1 MEKAREEKVSKAAEK
16 EEAGKVATEKPA
28 TENAETATE
37 NAEAAAK
44 SGEQTT
50 SSATGSETVE
60 KAKGKVNESAEKLKA
75 KMGESTQKLKESMNE
90 STQKMKESMNES
102 TQKLKESMG
111 DVTKGAKE
119 EMKKQKEKLSSF
131 WSDFSKEMKKQMNV
145 GTSKPKPAKAAKAKK
160 AAKPAKPAKPAVKEA
175 VKEAAVAGE
184 APKEEKEEENKT
196 EENKTVP
203 SVEELEGAAA
213 EEEPVDPLSDEALG
227 ITAEMSEE
235 EADALRREA
244 KKKVIKAENYQKK
257 KDRLRET
264 LSKTKERAK
273 VKIHG
278 LTWEKVKFF
287 LRDGWNDLKG
297 SSAKP
302 HRVMLDEEEVEA
314 QRREILQARE
324 EADKLKEEHEKEG
337 KPLKTELMNVDNSN
351 NLWAQVADLL
361 KDAPLIESLLEMSKK
376 VKESKVGETVS
387 YATEDLREKWE
398 TSQHPLVYKLSAVYD
413 ELFSES
419 DTAKAIR
426 EVRRTD
432 PTFLEAALRDEM
444 KESIVPAMLKAW
456 VNADTK
462 TLKLIMNDHA
472 YAQVYS
478 VIKMQQAEGLQMDKH
493 ILDIKDVQLQV
504 GAEGCGEV

>member
-1 MEKAREEKVSKAAEK
+1 MYKAKEEALKKKGDAEGEKAAEEVANK
-16 EEAGKVATEKPA
+16 AEEATTKANESEAAEKAKSKMDEATEKV
-28 TENAETATE
+28 
-37 NAEAAAK
+37 K
-44 SGEQTT
+44 S
-50 SSATGSETVE
+50 
-60 KAKGKVNESAEKLKA
+60 
-75 KMGESTQKLKESMNE
+75 KMDESTQKLKDSMNE
-90 STQKMKESMNES
+90 STQKLKDSMNES
-102 TQKLKESMG
+102 TQKLKESMS
-111 DVTKGAKE
+111 DATKGAKE
-119 EMKKQKEKLSSF
+119 EMKKQKAKLSSF
-131 WSDFSKEMKKQMNV
+131 WSDFSSEMKKQMNIDS
-145 GTSKPKPAKAAKAKK
+145 TPKAKPAKAAKKAKK
-160 AAKPAKPAKPAVKEA
+160 VKVAKKEPAKEPVKEPAKEPAKDASKDEKVTVNPEGAEK
-175 VKEAAVAGE
+175 AAAATAASE
-184 APKEEKEEENKT
+184 SD
-196 EENKTVP
+196 KTVP
-203 SVEELEGAAA
+203 SVEELEATP
-213 EEEPVDPLSDEALG
+213 EEEEELDPLSDEALG
-227 ITAEMSEE
+227 ITPEMSEE
-235 EADALRREA
+235 DADALRREA
-244 KKKVIKAENYQKK
+244 KKKIIKAENYQKK

-264 LSKTKERAK
+264 LQKTKERAK
-273 VKIHG
+273 VKARS

-287 LRDGWNDLKG
+287 LRDGWEDLKG
-297 SSAKP
+297 SNKKP

-324 EADKLKEEHEKEG
+324 AADKLKEEHEKEG
-337 KPLKTELMNVDNSN
+337 TPMKTELMNVDNSN
-351 NLWAQVADLL
+351 NIWAQVADLL

-478 VIKMQQAEGLQMDKH
+478 VIKMQQAEGLEMDKH

-504 GAEGCGEV
+504 GEHGGFDV

>member
-1 MEKAREEKVSKAAEK
+1 M
-16 EEAGKVATEKPA
+16 
-28 TENAETATE
+28 
-37 NAEAAAK
+37 
-44 SGEQTT
+44 
-50 SSATGSETVE
+50 
-60 KAKGKVNESAEKLKA
+60 
-75 KMGESTQKLKESMNE
+75 
-90 STQKMKESMNES
+90 
-102 TQKLKESMG
+102 
-111 DVTKGAKE
+111 
-119 EMKKQKEKLSSF
+119 
-131 WSDFSKEMKKQMNV
+131 
-145 GTSKPKPAKAAKAKK
+145 
-160 AAKPAKPAKPAVKEA
+160 
-175 VKEAAVAGE
+175 
-184 APKEEKEEENKT
+184 
-196 EENKTVP
+196 
-203 SVEELEGAAA
+203 EELEGAAE

-493 ILDIKDVQLQV
+493 ILDIKEVQLQV
-504 GAEGCGEV
+504 SAEGCGEV

>member
-1 MEKAREEKVSKAAEK
+1 MYKAKEEALKKKGDAEGEKAAEEVANK
-16 EEAGKVATEKPA
+16 AEATTKANESEAAEKAKSKMDEATEKV
-28 TENAETATE
+28 
-37 NAEAAAK
+37 K
-44 SGEQTT
+44 S
-50 SSATGSETVE
+50 
-60 KAKGKVNESAEKLKA
+60 
-75 KMGESTQKLKESMNE
+75 KMDESTQKLKDSMNE
-90 STQKMKESMNES
+90 STQKLKDSMNES
-102 TQKLKESMG
+102 TQKLKESMS
-111 DVTKGAKE
+111 DATKGAKE
-119 EMKKQKEKLSSF
+119 EMKKQKAKLSSF
-131 WSDFSKEMKKQMNV
+131 WSDFSSEMKKQMNIDS
-145 GTSKPKPAKAAKAKK
+145 TPKAKPAKAAKKAKK
-160 AAKPAKPAKPAVKEA
+160 VKVAKKEPVKDASKEPAKDEKMTVNPEGAEK
-175 VKEAAVAGE
+175 AAAATAASE
-184 APKEEKEEENKT
+184 SD
-196 EENKTVP
+196 KTVP
-203 SVEELEGAAA
+203 SVEELEATP
-213 EEEPVDPLSDEALG
+213 EEEEELDPLSDEALG
-227 ITAEMSEE
+227 ITPEMSEE
-235 EADALRREA
+235 DADALRREA
-244 KKKVIKAENYQKK
+244 KKKIIKAENYQKK

-264 LSKTKERAK
+264 LQKTKERAK
-273 VKIHG
+273 VKARS

-287 LRDGWNDLKG
+287 LRDGWEDLKG
-297 SSAKP
+297 SNKKP

-324 EADKLKEEHEKEG
+324 AADKLKEEHEKEG
-337 KPLKTELMNVDNSN
+337 TPMKTELMNVDNSN
-351 NLWAQVADLL
+351 NIWAQVADLL

-478 VIKMQQAEGLQMDKH
+478 VIKMQQAEGLEMDKH

-504 GAEGCGEV
+504 GEHGRFDM

>member
-1 MEKAREEKVSKAAEK
+1 MYKAK
-16 EEAGKVATEKPA
+16 EEALKKKGDAEGEKATEEIANKAEEATTKANESEATEKAKSKMDEA
-28 TENAETATE
+28 TEKM
-37 NAEAAAK
+37 K
-44 SGEQTT
+44 S
-50 SSATGSETVE
+50 
-60 KAKGKVNESAEKLKA
+60 
-75 KMGESTQKLKESMNE
+75 KMDESTQKLKDSMSE
-90 STQKMKESMNES
+90 STQKLKDSMNES
-102 TQKLKESMG
+102 TQKLKESMS
-111 DVTKGAKE
+111 DATKGAKE
-119 EMKKQKEKLSSF
+119 EMKKQKAKLSSF
-131 WSDFSKEMKKQMNV
+131 WSDFSSEMKKQMNIDS
-145 GTSKPKPAKAAKAKK
+145 TPKAKPAKKAKK
-160 AAKPAKPAKPAVKEA
+160 AKKAKVAKKEPAKEPAKDASKDA
-175 VKEAAVAGE
+175 SKDAA
-184 APKEEKEEENKT
+184 KDEKVTVNPEGAEKAAAAAMASESD
-196 EENKTVP
+196 KTVP
-203 SVEELEGAAA
+203 SVEELEATP
-213 EEEPVDPLSDEALG
+213 EEEEELDPLSDEALG
-227 ITAEMSEE
+227 ITPEMSEE
-235 EADALRREA
+235 DADALRREA
-244 KKKVIKAENYQKK
+244 KKKIIKAENYQKK

-264 LSKTKERAK
+264 LQKTKERAK
-273 VKIHG
+273 VKARS

-287 LRDGWNDLKG
+287 LRDGWEDLKG
-297 SSAKP
+297 SSKKP

-324 EADKLKEEHEKEG
+324 AADKLKEEHEKEG
-337 KPLKTELMNVDNSN
+337 TPMKTELMNVDNSN
-351 NLWAQVADLL
+351 NIWAQVADLL

-478 VIKMQQAEGLQMDKH
+478 VIKMQQAEGLEMDKH

-504 GAEGCGEV
+504 GEHGRFDV

>member
-1 MEKAREEKVSKAAEK
+1 MYKAKEEALKKKGDAEGEKAAEEVANK
-16 EEAGKVATEKPA
+16 AEEATTKANESEAAEKAKSKMDEATEKV
-28 TENAETATE
+28 
-37 NAEAAAK
+37 K
-44 SGEQTT
+44 S
-50 SSATGSETVE
+50 
-60 KAKGKVNESAEKLKA
+60 
-75 KMGESTQKLKESMNE
+75 KMDESTQKLKDSMNE
-90 STQKMKESMNES
+90 STQKLKDSMNES
-102 TQKLKESMG
+102 TQKLKESMS
-111 DVTKGAKE
+111 DATKGAKE
-119 EMKKQKEKLSSF
+119 EMKKQKAKLSSF
-131 WSDFSKEMKKQMNV
+131 WSDFSSEMKKQMNIDS
-145 GTSKPKPAKAAKAKK
+145 TPKAKPAKAAKKAKK
-160 AAKPAKPAKPAVKEA
+160 VKVAKKEPAKEPVKEPAKEPAKDASKDEKVTVNPEGAEK
-175 VKEAAVAGE
+175 AAAATTASE
-184 APKEEKEEENKT
+184 SD
-196 EENKTVP
+196 KTVP
-203 SVEELEGAAA
+203 SVEELEATP
-213 EEEPVDPLSDEALG
+213 EEEEEELDPLSDEALG
-227 ITAEMSEE
+227 ITPEMSEE
-235 EADALRREA
+235 DADKLRREA
-244 KKKVIKAENYQKK
+244 KKKIIKAENYQKK

-264 LSKTKERAK
+264 LQKTKERAK
-273 VKIHG
+273 VKARS

-287 LRDGWNDLKG
+287 LRDGWEDLKG
-297 SSAKP
+297 SNKKP

-324 EADKLKEEHEKEG
+324 AADKLKEEHEKEG
-337 KPLKTELMNVDNSN
+337 TPMKTELMNVDNSN
-351 NLWAQVADLL
+351 NIWAQVADLL

-478 VIKMQQAEGLQMDKH
+478 VIKMQQAEGLEMDKH

-504 GAEGCGEV
+504 GEHGGFDV

>member
-1 MEKAREEKVSKAAEK
+1 MKKKEGAEGEKAAEEVASK
-16 EEAGKVATEKPA
+16 AEEATTKANESEATEKAKSKMDEA
-28 TENAETATE
+28 TEKM
-37 NAEAAAK
+37 K
-44 SGEQTT
+44 S
-50 SSATGSETVE
+50 
-60 KAKGKVNESAEKLKA
+60 
-75 KMGESTQKLKESMNE
+75 KMDESTQKLKDSMNE
-90 STQKMKESMNES
+90 STQKLKDSMNES
-102 TQKLKESMG
+102 TQKLKESMS
-111 DVTKGAKE
+111 DATKGAKE
-119 EMKKQKEKLSSF
+119 EMKKQKAKLSSF
-131 WSDFSKEMKKQMNV
+131 WSDFSSEMKKQMNIDS
-145 GTSKPKPAKAAKAKK
+145 TPKAKPAKAAKKAKK
-160 AAKPAKPAKPAVKEA
+160 VKVAKKEPAKEPVKEPAKEPAKDASKDEKVTVNPEGAEK
-175 VKEAAVAGE
+175 AAAATTASE
-184 APKEEKEEENKT
+184 SD
-196 EENKTVP
+196 KTVP
-203 SVEELEGAAA
+203 SVEELEATP
-213 EEEPVDPLSDEALG
+213 EEEEEELDPLSDEALG
-227 ITAEMSEE
+227 ITPEMSEE
-235 EADALRREA
+235 DADKLRREA
-244 KKKVIKAENYQKK
+244 KKKIIKAENYQKK

-264 LSKTKERAK
+264 LQKTKERAK
-273 VKIHG
+273 VKARS

-287 LRDGWNDLKG
+287 LRDGWEDLKG
-297 SSAKP
+297 SNKKP

-324 EADKLKEEHEKEG
+324 AADKLKEEHEKEG
-337 KPLKTELMNVDNSN
+337 TPMKTELMNVDNSN
-351 NLWAQVADLL
+351 NIWAQVADLL

-478 VIKMQQAEGLQMDKH
+478 VIKMQQAEGLEMDKH

-504 GAEGCGEV
+504 GEYGGFDV

>member
-1 MEKAREEKVSKAAEK
+1 MKKKGDAEGEKAAEEVANK
-16 EEAGKVATEKPA
+16 AEEATTKANESEAAEKAKSKMDEATEKV
-28 TENAETATE
+28 
-37 NAEAAAK
+37 K
-44 SGEQTT
+44 S
-50 SSATGSETVE
+50 
-60 KAKGKVNESAEKLKA
+60 
-75 KMGESTQKLKESMNE
+75 KMDESTQKLKDSMNE
-90 STQKMKESMNES
+90 STQKLKDSMNES
-102 TQKLKESMG
+102 TQKLKESMS
-111 DVTKGAKE
+111 DATKGAKE
-119 EMKKQKEKLSSF
+119 EMKKQKAKLSSF
-131 WSDFSKEMKKQMNV
+131 WSDFSSEMKKQMNIDS
-145 GTSKPKPAKAAKAKK
+145 TPKAKPAKAAKKAKK
-160 AAKPAKPAKPAVKEA
+160 VKVAKKEPAKEPVKEPAKEPAKDASKDEKVTVNPEGAEK
-175 VKEAAVAGE
+175 AAAATTASE
-184 APKEEKEEENKT
+184 SD
-196 EENKTVP
+196 KTVP
-203 SVEELEGAAA
+203 SVEELEATP
-213 EEEPVDPLSDEALG
+213 EEEEEELDPLSDEALG
-227 ITAEMSEE
+227 ITPEMSEE
-235 EADALRREA
+235 DADALRREA
-244 KKKVIKAENYQKK
+244 KKKIIKAENYQKK

-264 LSKTKERAK
+264 LQKTKERAK
-273 VKIHG
+273 VKARG

-287 LRDGWNDLKG
+287 LRDGWEDLKG
-297 SSAKP
+297 SNKKP

-324 EADKLKEEHEKEG
+324 AADKLKEEHEKEG
-337 KPLKTELMNVDNSN
+337 TPMKTELMNVDNSN
-351 NLWAQVADLL
+351 NIWAQVADLL

-478 VIKMQQAEGLQMDKH
+478 VIKMQQAEGLEMDKH

-504 GAEGCGEV
+504 GEHGRFDM

>member
-1 MEKAREEKVSKAAEK
+1 MYKAKEEALKKKGDAEGEKAAEEVANK
-16 EEAGKVATEKPA
+16 AEEATTKANESEAAEKAKSKMDEATEKV
-28 TENAETATE
+28 
-37 NAEAAAK
+37 K
-44 SGEQTT
+44 S
-50 SSATGSETVE
+50 
-60 KAKGKVNESAEKLKA
+60 
-75 KMGESTQKLKESMNE
+75 KMDESTQKLKDSMNE
-90 STQKMKESMNES
+90 STQKLKDSMNES
-102 TQKLKESMG
+102 TQKLKESMS
-111 DVTKGAKE
+111 DATKGAKE
-119 EMKKQKEKLSSF
+119 EMKKQKAKLSSF
-131 WSDFSKEMKKQMNV
+131 WSDFSSEMKKQMNIDS
-145 GTSKPKPAKAAKAKK
+145 TPKAKPAKATKKAKK
-160 AAKPAKPAKPAVKEA
+160 VKVAKKEPVKDASKEPAKDEKMTVNPEGAEK
-175 VKEAAVAGE
+175 AAAATAASE
-184 APKEEKEEENKT
+184 SD
-196 EENKTVP
+196 KTVP
-203 SVEELEGAAA
+203 SVEELEATP
-213 EEEPVDPLSDEALG
+213 EEEEELDPLSDEALG
-227 ITAEMSEE
+227 ITPEMSEE
-235 EADALRREA
+235 DADALRREA
-244 KKKVIKAENYQKK
+244 KKKIIKAENYQKK

-264 LSKTKERAK
+264 LQKTKERAK
-273 VKIHG
+273 VKARS

-287 LRDGWNDLKG
+287 LRDGWEDLKG
-297 SSAKP
+297 SNKKP

-324 EADKLKEEHEKEG
+324 AADKLKEEHEKEG
-337 KPLKTELMNVDNSN
+337 TPMKTELMNVDNSN
-351 NLWAQVADLL
+351 NIWAQVADLL

-478 VIKMQQAEGLQMDKH
+478 VIKMQQAEGLEMDKH

-504 GAEGCGEV
+504 GEHGRFDM

>member
-1 MEKAREEKVSKAAEK
+1 MKKKEGAEGEKAAEK
-16 EEAGKVATEKPA
+16 VTNKAEEATTKANESEATEKV
-28 TENAETATE
+28 
-37 NAEAAAK
+37 K
-44 SGEQTT
+44 S
-50 SSATGSETVE
+50 
-60 KAKGKVNESAEKLKA
+60 
-75 KMGESTQKLKESMNE
+75 KMDESTQKLKDSMNE
-90 STQKMKESMNES
+90 STQKLKDSMNESTQKLKDSMNES
-102 TQKLKESMG
+102 TQKLKESMS
-111 DVTKGAKE
+111 DATKGAKE
-119 EMKKQKEKLSSF
+119 EMKKQKAKLSSF
-131 WSDFSKEMKKQMNV
+131 WSDFSSEMKKQMNIDS
-145 GTSKPKPAKAAKAKK
+145 TPKAKPAKAAKKAKK
-160 AAKPAKPAKPAVKEA
+160 VKVAKKEPAKEPVKEPAKEPAKDASKDEKVTVNPEGAEK
-175 VKEAAVAGE
+175 AAAATTASE
-184 APKEEKEEENKT
+184 SD
-196 EENKTVP
+196 KTVP
-203 SVEELEGAAA
+203 SVEELEATP
-213 EEEPVDPLSDEALG
+213 EEEEEELDPLSDEALG
-227 ITAEMSEE
+227 ITPEMSEE
-235 EADALRREA
+235 DADALRREA
-244 KKKVIKAENYQKK
+244 KKKIIKAENYQKK

-264 LSKTKERAK
+264 LQKTKERAK
-273 VKIHG
+273 VKARS

-287 LRDGWNDLKG
+287 LRDGWEDLKG
-297 SSAKP
+297 SNKKP

-324 EADKLKEEHEKEG
+324 AADKLKEEHEKEG
-337 KPLKTELMNVDNSN
+337 TPMKTELMNVDNSN
-351 NLWAQVADLL
+351 NIWAQVADLL

-478 VIKMQQAEGLQMDKH
+478 VIKMQQAEGLEMDKH

-504 GAEGCGEV
+504 GEHGGFDV

>member
-1 MEKAREEKVSKAAEK
+1 MEKAREEKVTKAAEK
-16 EEAGKVATEKPA
+16 EEAEKVATEKPVETAA
-28 TENAETATE
+28 TETTAE
-37 NAEAAAK
+37 NAEATAK
-44 SGEQTT
+44 SGEQTA
-50 SSATGSETVE
+50 SSASGSETAE

-75 KMGESTQKLKESMNE
+75 KMGESTQKLKDSMNE

-160 AAKPAKPAKPAVKEA
+160 AAKPAKPAVKEA

-184 APKEEKEEENKT
+184 APKEEKEE
-196 EENKTVP
+196 NKTVP
-203 SVEELEGAAA
+203 SVEELEGAAE

-493 ILDIKDVQLQV
+493 ILDIKEVQLQV

>member
-1 MEKAREEKVSKAAEK
+1 MYKAKEEALKKKGDAEGEKAAEEVANK
-16 EEAGKVATEKPA
+16 AEEATTKANESEAAEKAKSKMDEATEKV
-28 TENAETATE
+28 
-37 NAEAAAK
+37 K
-44 SGEQTT
+44 S
-50 SSATGSETVE
+50 
-60 KAKGKVNESAEKLKA
+60 
-75 KMGESTQKLKESMNE
+75 KMDESTQKLKDSMNE
-90 STQKMKESMNES
+90 STQKLKDSMNES
-102 TQKLKESMG
+102 TQKLKESMS
-111 DVTKGAKE
+111 DATKGAKE
-119 EMKKQKEKLSSF
+119 EMKKQKAKLSSF
-131 WSDFSKEMKKQMNV
+131 WSDFSSEMKKQMNIDS
-145 GTSKPKPAKAAKAKK
+145 TPKAKPAKAAKKAKK
-160 AAKPAKPAKPAVKEA
+160 VKVAKKEPAKEPVKEPAKEPAKDASKDEKVTVNPEGA
-175 VKEAAVAGE
+175 ENAAAATTASE
-184 APKEEKEEENKT
+184 SD
-196 EENKTVP
+196 KTVP
-203 SVEELEGAAA
+203 SVEELEATP
-213 EEEPVDPLSDEALG
+213 EEEEEELDPLSDEALG
-227 ITAEMSEE
+227 ITPEMSEE
-235 EADALRREA
+235 DADALRREA
-244 KKKVIKAENYQKK
+244 KKKIIKAENYQKK

-264 LSKTKERAK
+264 LQKTKERAK
-273 VKIHG
+273 VKARS

-287 LRDGWNDLKG
+287 LRDGWEDLKG
-297 SSAKP
+297 SNKKP

-324 EADKLKEEHEKEG
+324 AADKLKEEHEKEG
-337 KPLKTELMNVDNSN
+337 TPMKTELMNVDNSN
-351 NLWAQVADLL
+351 NIWAQVADLL

-478 VIKMQQAEGLQMDKH
+478 VIKMQQAEGLEMDKH

-504 GAEGCGEV
+504 GEHGGFDV

>member
-1 MEKAREEKVSKAAEK
+1 MYKAKEEALKKKGDAEGEKAAEEVANK
-16 EEAGKVATEKPA
+16 AEEATTKANESEAAEKAKSKMDEATEKV
-28 TENAETATE
+28 
-37 NAEAAAK
+37 K
-44 SGEQTT
+44 S
-50 SSATGSETVE
+50 
-60 KAKGKVNESAEKLKA
+60 
-75 KMGESTQKLKESMNE
+75 KMDESTQKLKDSMNE
-90 STQKMKESMNES
+90 STQKLKDSMNES
-102 TQKLKESMG
+102 TQKLKESMS
-111 DVTKGAKE
+111 DATKGAKE
-119 EMKKQKEKLSSF
+119 EMKKQKAKLSSF
-131 WSDFSKEMKKQMNV
+131 WSDFSSEMKKQMNIDS
-145 GTSKPKPAKAAKAKK
+145 TPKAKPAKAAKKAKK
-160 AAKPAKPAKPAVKEA
+160 VKVAKKEPAKEPVKEPAKEPAKDASKDEKVTVNPEGAEK
-175 VKEAAVAGE
+175 AAAATTASE
-184 APKEEKEEENKT
+184 SD
-196 EENKTVP
+196 KTVP
-203 SVEELEGAAA
+203 SVEELEATP
-213 EEEPVDPLSDEALG
+213 EEEEEELDPLSDEALG
-227 ITAEMSEE
+227 ITPEMSEE
-235 EADALRREA
+235 DADALRREA
-244 KKKVIKAENYQKK
+244 KKKIIKAENYQKK

-264 LSKTKERAK
+264 LQKTKERAK
-273 VKIHG
+273 VKARG

-287 LRDGWNDLKG
+287 LRDGWEDLKV
-297 SSAKP
+297 SNKKP

-324 EADKLKEEHEKEG
+324 AADKLKEEHEKEG
-337 KPLKTELMNVDNSN
+337 TPMKTELMNVDNSN
-351 NLWAQVADLL
+351 NIWAQVADLL

-478 VIKMQQAEGLQMDKH
+478 VIKMQQAEGLEMDKH

-504 GAEGCGEV
+504 GEYGEFDV

>member
-1 MEKAREEKVSKAAEK
+1 MYKAKEEALKKKGDAEGEKAAEEVANK
-16 EEAGKVATEKPA
+16 AEEATTKANES
-28 TENAETATE
+28 
-37 NAEAAAK
+37 EAA
-44 SGEQTT
+44 
-50 SSATGSETVE
+50 E
-60 KAKGKVNESAEKLKA
+60 KAKS
-75 KMGESTQKLKESMNE
+75 KMDESTQKLKDSMNE
-90 STQKMKESMNES
+90 STQKLKDSMNESTQKLKDSMNES
-102 TQKLKESMG
+102 TQKLKESMS
-111 DVTKGAKE
+111 DATKGAKE
-119 EMKKQKEKLSSF
+119 EMKKQKAKLSSF
-131 WSDFSKEMKKQMNV
+131 WSDFSSEMKKQMNIDS
-145 GTSKPKPAKAAKAKK
+145 TPKAKPAKAAKKAKK
-160 AAKPAKPAKPAVKEA
+160 VKVAKKEPVKDASKEPAKDEKMTVNPEGAEK
-175 VKEAAVAGE
+175 AAAATAASE
-184 APKEEKEEENKT
+184 SD
-196 EENKTVP
+196 KTVP
-203 SVEELEGAAA
+203 SVEELEATP
-213 EEEPVDPLSDEALG
+213 EEEEELDPLSDEALG
-227 ITAEMSEE
+227 ITPEMSEE
-235 EADALRREA
+235 DADALRREA
-244 KKKVIKAENYQKK
+244 KKKIIKAENYQKK

-264 LSKTKERAK
+264 LQKTKERAK
-273 VKIHG
+273 VKARS

-287 LRDGWNDLKG
+287 LRDGWEDLKG
-297 SSAKP
+297 SNKKP

-324 EADKLKEEHEKEG
+324 AADKLKEEHEKEG
-337 KPLKTELMNVDNSN
+337 TPMKTELMNVDNSN
-351 NLWAQVADLL
+351 NIWAQVADLL

-478 VIKMQQAEGLQMDKH
+478 VIKMQQAEGLEMDKH

-504 GAEGCGEV
+504 GEHGRFDM

>member
-1 MEKAREEKVSKAAEK
+1 MKKKGDAEGEKAAEEVANK
-16 EEAGKVATEKPA
+16 AEEATTKANESEAAEKAKSKMDEATEKV
-28 TENAETATE
+28 
-37 NAEAAAK
+37 K
-44 SGEQTT
+44 S
-50 SSATGSETVE
+50 
-60 KAKGKVNESAEKLKA
+60 
-75 KMGESTQKLKESMNE
+75 KMDESTQKLKDSMNE
-90 STQKMKESMNES
+90 STQKLKDSMNES
-102 TQKLKESMG
+102 TQKLKESMS
-111 DVTKGAKE
+111 DATKGAKE
-119 EMKKQKEKLSSF
+119 EMKKQKAKLSSF
-131 WSDFSKEMKKQMNV
+131 WSDFSSEMKKQMNIDS
-145 GTSKPKPAKAAKAKK
+145 TPKAKPAKAAKKAKK
-160 AAKPAKPAKPAVKEA
+160 VKVAKKEPAKEPVKEPAKEPAKDASKDEKVTVNPEGAEK
-175 VKEAAVAGE
+175 AAAATTASE
-184 APKEEKEEENKT
+184 SD
-196 EENKTVP
+196 KTVP
-203 SVEELEGAAA
+203 SVEELEATP
-213 EEEPVDPLSDEALG
+213 EEEEEELDPLSDEALG
-227 ITAEMSEE
+227 ITPEMSEE
-235 EADALRREA
+235 DADALRREA
-244 KKKVIKAENYQKK
+244 KKKIIKAENYQKK

-264 LSKTKERAK
+264 LQKTKERAK
-273 VKIHG
+273 VKARS

-287 LRDGWNDLKG
+287 LRDGWEDLKG
-297 SSAKP
+297 SNKKP

-324 EADKLKEEHEKEG
+324 AADKLKEEHEKEG
-337 KPLKTELMNVDNSN
+337 TPMKTELMNVDNSN
-351 NLWAQVADLL
+351 NIWAQVADLL

-478 VIKMQQAEGLQMDKH
+478 VIKMQQAEGLEMDKH

-504 GAEGCGEV
+504 GEHGGFDV

>member
-1 MEKAREEKVSKAAEK
+1 MYKAKEEALKKKGDAEGEKAAEEVANK
-16 EEAGKVATEKPA
+16 AEEATTKANESEAAEKAKSKMDEATEKV
-28 TENAETATE
+28 
-37 NAEAAAK
+37 K
-44 SGEQTT
+44 S
-50 SSATGSETVE
+50 
-60 KAKGKVNESAEKLKA
+60 
-75 KMGESTQKLKESMNE
+75 KMDESTQKLKDSMNE
-90 STQKMKESMNES
+90 STQKLKDSMNES
-102 TQKLKESMG
+102 TQKLKESMS
-111 DVTKGAKE
+111 DATKGAKE
-119 EMKKQKEKLSSF
+119 EMKKQKAKLSSF
-131 WSDFSKEMKKQMNV
+131 WSDFSSEMKKQMNIDS
-145 GTSKPKPAKAAKAKK
+145 TPKAKPAKAAKKAKK
-160 AAKPAKPAKPAVKEA
+160 VKVAKKEPAKEPVKEPAKEPAKDASKDEKVTVNPEGAEK
-175 VKEAAVAGE
+175 AAAATTASE
-184 APKEEKEEENKT
+184 SD
-196 EENKTVP
+196 KTVP
-203 SVEELEGAAA
+203 SVEELEATP
-213 EEEPVDPLSDEALG
+213 EEEEEELDPLSDEALG
-227 ITAEMSEE
+227 ITPEMSEE
-235 EADALRREA
+235 DADKLRREA
-244 KKKVIKAENYQKK
+244 KKKIIKAENYQKK

-264 LSKTKERAK
+264 LQKTKERAK
-273 VKIHG
+273 VKARS

-287 LRDGWNDLKG
+287 LRDGWEDLKG
-297 SSAKP
+297 SNKKP

-324 EADKLKEEHEKEG
+324 AADKLKEEHEKEG
-337 KPLKTELMNVDNSN
+337 TPMKTELMNVDNSN
-351 NLWAQVADLL
+351 NIWAQVADLL
-361 KDAPLIESLLEMSKK
+361 KDAPLIESLLQMSKK

-478 VIKMQQAEGLQMDKH
+478 VIKMQQAEGLEMDKH

-504 GAEGCGEV
+504 GEHGGFDV

>member
-1 MEKAREEKVSKAAEK
+1 MYKAKEEALKKKGDAEGEKAAEEVANK
-16 EEAGKVATEKPA
+16 AEEATTKANES
-28 TENAETATE
+28 
-37 NAEAAAK
+37 EAA
-44 SGEQTT
+44 
-50 SSATGSETVE
+50 E
-60 KAKGKVNESAEKLKA
+60 KAKS
-75 KMGESTQKLKESMNE
+75 KMDESTQKLKDSMNE
-90 STQKMKESMNES
+90 STQKLKDSMNES
-102 TQKLKESMG
+102 TQKLKESMS
-111 DVTKGAKE
+111 DATKGAKE
-119 EMKKQKEKLSSF
+119 EMKKQKAKLSSF
-131 WSDFSKEMKKQMNV
+131 WSDFSSEMKKQMNIDS
-145 GTSKPKPAKAAKAKK
+145 TPKAKPAKATKKAKK
-160 AAKPAKPAKPAVKEA
+160 VKVAKKEPVKDASKEPAKDEKMTVNPEGAEK
-175 VKEAAVAGE
+175 AAAATAASE
-184 APKEEKEEENKT
+184 SD
-196 EENKTVP
+196 KTVP
-203 SVEELEGAAA
+203 SVEELEATP
-213 EEEPVDPLSDEALG
+213 EEEEEELDPLSDEALG
-227 ITAEMSEE
+227 ITPEMSEE
-235 EADALRREA
+235 DADALRREA
-244 KKKVIKAENYQKK
+244 KKKIIKAENYQKK

-264 LSKTKERAK
+264 LQKTKERAK
-273 VKIHG
+273 VKARS

-287 LRDGWNDLKG
+287 LRDGWEDLKG
-297 SSAKP
+297 SNKKP

-324 EADKLKEEHEKEG
+324 AADKLKEEHEKEG
-337 KPLKTELMNVDNSN
+337 TPMKTELMNVDNSN
-351 NLWAQVADLL
+351 NIWAQVADLL

-478 VIKMQQAEGLQMDKH
+478 VIKMQQAEGLEMDKH

-504 GAEGCGEV
+504 GEHGRFYM

>member
-1 MEKAREEKVSKAAEK
+1 MKKKGDAEGEKAAEEVANK
-16 EEAGKVATEKPA
+16 AEEATTKANESEAAEKAKSKMDEATEKV
-28 TENAETATE
+28 
-37 NAEAAAK
+37 K
-44 SGEQTT
+44 S
-50 SSATGSETVE
+50 
-60 KAKGKVNESAEKLKA
+60 
-75 KMGESTQKLKESMNE
+75 KMDESTQKLKDSMNE
-90 STQKMKESMNES
+90 STQKLKDSMNES
-102 TQKLKESMG
+102 TQKLKESMS
-111 DVTKGAKE
+111 DATKGAKE
-119 EMKKQKEKLSSF
+119 EMKKQKAKLSSF
-131 WSDFSKEMKKQMNV
+131 WSDFSSEMKKQMNIDS
-145 GTSKPKPAKAAKAKK
+145 TPKAKPAKAAKKAKK
-160 AAKPAKPAKPAVKEA
+160 VKVAKKEPAKEPVKEPAKEPAKDASKDEKVTVNPEGAEK
-175 VKEAAVAGE
+175 AAAATAASE
-184 APKEEKEEENKT
+184 SD
-196 EENKTVP
+196 KTVP
-203 SVEELEGAAA
+203 SVEELEATP
-213 EEEPVDPLSDEALG
+213 EEEEEELDPLSDEALG
-227 ITAEMSEE
+227 ITPEMSEE
-235 EADALRREA
+235 DADALRREA
-244 KKKVIKAENYQKK
+244 KKKIIKAENYQKK

-264 LSKTKERAK
+264 LQKTKERAK
-273 VKIHG
+273 VKARS

-287 LRDGWNDLKG
+287 LRDGWEDLKG
-297 SSAKP
+297 SNKKP

-324 EADKLKEEHEKEG
+324 AADKLKEEHEKEG
-337 KPLKTELMNVDNSN
+337 TPMKTELMNVDNSN
-351 NLWAQVADLL
+351 NIWAQVADLL

-478 VIKMQQAEGLQMDKH
+478 VIKMQQAEGLEMDKH

-504 GAEGCGEV
+504 GEHGRFDM

>member
-1 MEKAREEKVSKAAEK
+1 MYKAKEEALKKKGDAEGEKAAEEVANK
-16 EEAGKVATEKPA
+16 AEEATTKANESEAAEKAKSKMDEATEKV
-28 TENAETATE
+28 
-37 NAEAAAK
+37 K
-44 SGEQTT
+44 S
-50 SSATGSETVE
+50 
-60 KAKGKVNESAEKLKA
+60 
-75 KMGESTQKLKESMNE
+75 KMDESTQKLKDSMNE
-90 STQKMKESMNES
+90 STQKLKDSMNES
-102 TQKLKESMG
+102 TQKLKESMS
-111 DVTKGAKE
+111 DATKGAKE
-119 EMKKQKEKLSSF
+119 EMKKQKAKLSSF
-131 WSDFSKEMKKQMNV
+131 WSDFSSEMKKQMNIDS
-145 GTSKPKPAKAAKAKK
+145 TPKAKPAKAAKKAKK
-160 AAKPAKPAKPAVKEA
+160 VKVAKKEPAKEPVKEPAKEPAKDASKDEKVTVNPEGAEK
-175 VKEAAVAGE
+175 AAAATTASE
-184 APKEEKEEENKT
+184 SD
-196 EENKTVP
+196 KTVP
-203 SVEELEGAAA
+203 SVEELEATP
-213 EEEPVDPLSDEALG
+213 EEEEEELDPLSDEALG
-227 ITAEMSEE
+227 ITPEMSEE
-235 EADALRREA
+235 DADALRREA
-244 KKKVIKAENYQKK
+244 KKKIIKAENYQKK

-264 LSKTKERAK
+264 LQKTKERAK
-273 VKIHG
+273 VKARS

-287 LRDGWNDLKG
+287 LRDGWEDLKG
-297 SSAKP
+297 SNKKP

-324 EADKLKEEHEKEG
+324 AADKLKEEHEKEG
-337 KPLKTELMNVDNSN
+337 TPMKTELMNVDNSN
-351 NLWAQVADLL
+351 NIWAQVADLL

-478 VIKMQQAEGLQMDKH
+478 VIKMQQAEGLEMDKH

-504 GAEGCGEV
+504 GEHGGFDV

>member
-1 MEKAREEKVSKAAEK
+1 MKKKGDAEGEKAAEEVANK
-16 EEAGKVATEKPA
+16 AEEATTKANESEAAEKAKSKMDEATEKV
-28 TENAETATE
+28 
-37 NAEAAAK
+37 K
-44 SGEQTT
+44 S
-50 SSATGSETVE
+50 
-60 KAKGKVNESAEKLKA
+60 
-75 KMGESTQKLKESMNE
+75 KMDESTQKLKDSMNE
-90 STQKMKESMNES
+90 STQKLKDSMNES
-102 TQKLKESMG
+102 TQKLKESMS
-111 DVTKGAKE
+111 DATKGAKE
-119 EMKKQKEKLSSF
+119 EMKKQKAKLSSF
-131 WSDFSKEMKKQMNV
+131 WSDFSSEMKKQMNIDS
-145 GTSKPKPAKAAKAKK
+145 TPKAKPAKAAKKAKK
-160 AAKPAKPAKPAVKEA
+160 VKVAKKEPAKEPVKEPAKEPAKDASKDEKVTVNPEGAEK
-175 VKEAAVAGE
+175 AAAATTASE
-184 APKEEKEEENKT
+184 SD
-196 EENKTVP
+196 KTVP
-203 SVEELEGAAA
+203 SVEELEATP
-213 EEEPVDPLSDEALG
+213 EEEEEELDPLSDEALG
-227 ITAEMSEE
+227 ITPEMSEE
-235 EADALRREA
+235 DADNLRREA
-244 KKKVIKAENYQKK
+244 KKKIIKAENYQKK

-264 LSKTKERAK
+264 LQKTKERAK
-273 VKIHG
+273 VKARS

-287 LRDGWNDLKG
+287 LRDGWEDLKG
-297 SSAKP
+297 SSKKP

-324 EADKLKEEHEKEG
+324 AADKLKEEHEKEG
-337 KPLKTELMNVDNSN
+337 TPMKTELMNVDNSN
-351 NLWAQVADLL
+351 NIWAQVADLL

-478 VIKMQQAEGLQMDKH
+478 VIKMQQAEGLEMDKH

-504 GAEGCGEV
+504 GEYGEFDV

>member
-1 MEKAREEKVSKAAEK
+1 M
-16 EEAGKVATEKPA
+16 
-28 TENAETATE
+28 
-37 NAEAAAK
+37 
-44 SGEQTT
+44 
-50 SSATGSETVE
+50 
-60 KAKGKVNESAEKLKA
+60 
-75 KMGESTQKLKESMNE
+75 
-90 STQKMKESMNES
+90 
-102 TQKLKESMG
+102 
-111 DVTKGAKE
+111 
-119 EMKKQKEKLSSF
+119 
-131 WSDFSKEMKKQMNV
+131 
-145 GTSKPKPAKAAKAKK
+145 
-160 AAKPAKPAKPAVKEA
+160 
-175 VKEAAVAGE
+175 
-184 APKEEKEEENKT
+184 
-196 EENKTVP
+196 
-203 SVEELEGAAA
+203 
-213 EEEPVDPLSDEALG
+213 DPLSDEALG

-387 YATEDLREKWE
+387 YATEDLREKW
-398 TSQHPLVYKLSAVYD
+398 
-413 ELFSES
+413 
-419 DTAKAIR
+419 
-426 EVRRTD
+426 
-432 PTFLEAALRDEM
+432 DEM

-493 ILDIKDVQLQV
+493 ILDIKEVQLQV

>member
-1 MEKAREEKVSKAAEK
+1 MYKAKEEALKKKGDAEGEKAAEEVANK
-16 EEAGKVATEKPA
+16 AEEATTKANESEAAEKAKSKMDEATEKV
-28 TENAETATE
+28 
-37 NAEAAAK
+37 K
-44 SGEQTT
+44 S
-50 SSATGSETVE
+50 
-60 KAKGKVNESAEKLKA
+60 
-75 KMGESTQKLKESMNE
+75 KMDESTQKLKDSMNE
-90 STQKMKESMNES
+90 STQKLKDSMNES
-102 TQKLKESMG
+102 TQKLKESMS
-111 DVTKGAKE
+111 DATKGAKE
-119 EMKKQKEKLSSF
+119 EMKKQKAKLSSF
-131 WSDFSKEMKKQMNV
+131 WSDFSSEMKKQMNIDS
-145 GTSKPKPAKAAKAKK
+145 TPKAKPAKAAKKAKK
-160 AAKPAKPAKPAVKEA
+160 VKVAKKEPVKDASKEPAKDEKMTVNPEGAEK
-175 VKEAAVAGE
+175 AAAATAASE
-184 APKEEKEEENKT
+184 SD
-196 EENKTVP
+196 KTVP
-203 SVEELEGAAA
+203 SVEELEATP
-213 EEEPVDPLSDEALG
+213 EEEEELDPLSDEALG
-227 ITAEMSEE
+227 ITPEMSEE
-235 EADALRREA
+235 DADALRREA
-244 KKKVIKAENYQKK
+244 KKKIIKAENYQKK

-264 LSKTKERAK
+264 LQKTKERAK
-273 VKIHG
+273 VKARS

-287 LRDGWNDLKG
+287 LRDGWEDLKG
-297 SSAKP
+297 SNKKP

-324 EADKLKEEHEKEG
+324 AADKLKEEHEKEG
-337 KPLKTELMNVDNSN
+337 TPMKTELMNVDNSN
-351 NLWAQVADLL
+351 NIWAQVADLL

-478 VIKMQQAEGLQMDKH
+478 VIKMQQAEGLEMDKH

-504 GAEGCGEV
+504 GEHGRFDM

>member
-1 MEKAREEKVSKAAEK
+1 MKKKEGAEGEKAAEEVTNK
-16 EEAGKVATEKPA
+16 AEEATTKANESEATEKV
-28 TENAETATE
+28 
-37 NAEAAAK
+37 K
-44 SGEQTT
+44 S
-50 SSATGSETVE
+50 
-60 KAKGKVNESAEKLKA
+60 KMDESTEKLKA
-75 KMGESTQKLKESMNE
+75 KMDESTQKLKDSMNESTQKLKESMNE
-90 STQKMKESMNES
+90 STQK
-102 TQKLKESMG
+102 LKESMS
-111 DVTKGAKE
+111 DATKGAKE
-119 EMKKQKEKLSSF
+119 EMKKQKAKLSSF
-131 WSDFSKEMKKQMNV
+131 WSDFSSEMKKQMNIDS
-145 GTSKPKPAKAAKAKK
+145 TPKAKPAKAAKKAKK
-160 AAKPAKPAKPAVKEA
+160 VKVAKKEPAKEPVKEPAKEPAKDASKDEKVTVNPEGAETAAK
-175 VKEAAVAGE
+175 AATASE
-184 APKEEKEEENKT
+184 SD
-196 EENKTVP
+196 KTVP
-203 SVEELEGAAA
+203 SVEELEATP
-213 EEEPVDPLSDEALG
+213 EEEEELDPLSDEALG
-227 ITAEMSEE
+227 ITPEMSEE
-235 EADALRREA
+235 DADKLRREA
-244 KKKVIKAENYQKK
+244 KKKIIKAENYQKK

-264 LSKTKERAK
+264 LQKTKERAK
-273 VKIHG
+273 VKARG

-287 LRDGWNDLKG
+287 LRDGWEDLKG
-297 SSAKP
+297 SNKKP

-324 EADKLKEEHEKEG
+324 AADKLKEEHEKEG
-337 KPLKTELMNVDNSN
+337 TPMKTELMNVDNSN
-351 NLWAQVADLL
+351 NIWAQVADLL

-478 VIKMQQAEGLQMDKH
+478 VIKMQQAEGLEMDKH

-504 GAEGCGEV
+504 GEYGGFDV